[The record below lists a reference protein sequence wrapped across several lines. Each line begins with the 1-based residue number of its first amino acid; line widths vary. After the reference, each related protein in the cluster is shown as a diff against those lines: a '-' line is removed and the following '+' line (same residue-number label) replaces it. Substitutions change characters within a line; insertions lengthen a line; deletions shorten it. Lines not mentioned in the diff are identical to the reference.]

1 MLHAVVDAVWDG
13 LANISLA
20 LEDHRIDWSSNGVE
34 NHPFWRMAAGVFL
47 ENCLLAVAVKSSG
60 DSIRPLSFQLRRVGS
75 DRQATD
81 GFEPEFSS

>member
-1 MLHAVVDAVWDG
+1 MLYAVVDAVWDG

-34 NHPFWRMAAGVFL
+34 NHPVWRMAAGVFL
-47 ENCLLAVAVKSSG
+47 ENYLLAVAVKSSG
-60 DSIRPLSFQLRRVGS
+60 DSIRPLSFKLRRVGS
-75 DRQATD
+75 YRQATD